1 MAWIY
6 PGGLADTDFSD
17 GLTTSGWQPYSYIYG
32 AHFVIGSS
40 GTASM
45 MGVKA
50 KSENGGTR
58 NIKFGLYTS
67 GGSLV
72 AQSTATVSS
81 LTLAWVNSGSISESL
96 SAGTYYVLVSTDG
109 DISNYAQYGYDS
121 SGDGSYATEAYA
133 TAMQSSETISGQA
146 DTAQLYGVRLDF
158 TAGGSTYTPRSML
171 LGVG

>member
-6 PGGLADTDFSD
+6 PGGLTDTDFADS
-17 GLTTSGWQPYSYIYG
+17 LTDWDWGPTSYLYG

-45 MGVKA
+45 MGVKI
-50 KSENGGTR
+50 KSESGATR

-81 LTLAWVNSGSISESL
+81 LTLAWVDSGAISESL
-96 SAGTYYVLVSTDG
+96 SAGTYYVLISTDG
-109 DISNYAQYGYDS
+109 DVSNYAQYGIDT
-121 SGDGSYATEAYA
+121 SGDGSFATEAYA

-146 DTAQLYGVRLDF
+146 DAAQLYGVRLDF